1 MTISSLPEP
10 TFAPRIGR
18 IAGAVLA
25 GGSSSRMG
33 APKAFTSLA
42 GRPLLAHVLDRLRP
56 QTACIYLNPRDDS
69 DRWRAF
75 GCPLVEDAPQ
85 WRGAGPLAG
94 IAARAAG
101 QGFAWVATVPCDAP
115 FLPLDLVRRLAEP
128 IVFGALAAVAVGA
141 GGLEPLF
148 ALWPVAAAARIEA
161 ALAEHRAGPSQVLQE
176 MGAARVSFGSSAEA
190 DPFANLNPPEEL
202 AAAES
207 LTKARSRPERRIAL
221 WSRIDR
227 RWAPQS

>member
-1 MTISSLPEP
+1 MTIPSLPDP
-10 TFAPRIGR
+10 TIFDEFAPRIGR

-33 APKAFTSLA
+33 APKAFTLLA
-42 GRPLLAHVLDRLRP
+42 GRLLLAHVLDRLRP

-75 GCPLVEDAPQ
+75 GCPLVADPPQ

-94 IAARAAG
+94 VAAILARAAG
-101 QGFAWVATVPCDAP
+101 EGFVWVATAPCDAP
-115 FLPLDLVRRLAEP
+115 FLPVDLVTRLAEP
-128 IVFGALAAVAVGA
+128 IVLGAPAAGAVGA

-148 ALWPVAAAARIEA
+148 ALWPVAAAGRIEA
-161 ALAEHRAGPSQVLQE
+161 ALAERRAGPSRVLQE
-176 MGAARVSFGSSAEA
+176 MGAARVSFGSSPEA
-190 DPFANLNPPEEL
+190 DPFANLNTPEEL

-207 LTKARSRPERRIAL
+207 STKT
-221 WSRIDR
+221 
-227 RWAPQS
+227 